1 MPRLTQNAEK
11 YAVADFQQE
20 IRRRQGHHNVMSVR
34 SLAALAGI
42 PHTTLNPKLHDP
54 DKLLV
59 SDIRKLVKTIH
70 PDIGILLSLLGYSKQ
85 EIKKFKEKAN
95 EEQ

>member
-1 MPRLTQNAEK
+1 MPRIAQNADK

-34 SLAALAGI
+34 SLADLAGI

-54 DKLLV
+54 NKLLV
-59 SDIRKLVKTIH
+59 SDIRKLVKAIQ
-70 PDIGILLSLLGYSKQ
+70 PDIGILLVLLGYSKQ
-85 EIKKFKEKAN
+85 EIKKFKEDKSN
-95 EEQ
+95 V